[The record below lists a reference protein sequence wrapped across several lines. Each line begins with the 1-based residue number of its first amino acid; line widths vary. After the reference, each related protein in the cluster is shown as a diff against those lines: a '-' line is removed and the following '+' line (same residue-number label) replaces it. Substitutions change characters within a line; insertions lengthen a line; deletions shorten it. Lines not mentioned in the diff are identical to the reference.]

1 MPVSKVDL
9 DKCIGCGT
17 CVESCPMDVF
27 RLDTLVEYRN
37 EQSPCSAACPLR
49 PRQREYHDLLK
60 MGMIA
65 GAAAV
70 LAECHPMPAVTG
82 RLCPHPCE
90 TECSRAPIDAAVN
103 INALEQYLGDYLLA
117 AVPGGGARPAQPPR
131 GAQAGGAPA
140 GPVGAGRVAVVG
152 SGPAG
157 LSAAYFLAREGF
169 AVTVFEKDA
178 KPGGL
183 LRRVVPA
190 FRLPESVVDA
200 QIALYE
206 ALGIAFRTGV
216 QVGRDVTVEDLRAEG
231 FRAVVAATGAA
242 RSMGLSVPGGDAAG
256 IVTAMDFLAEAKAD
270 LNAGAGERPG
280 GRPAGVPL
288 ICGEV
293 AVIGGGSVALDA
305 ARAAVRLGAERVS
318 VVCLESLEPGLKD
331 SMLALRAEIDEAVA
345 EGVEILPSRGVD
357 SFVVEEGRICAVRC
371 VECLSV
377 RDEDGRFNPVYGDCV
392 LPRVVP
398 ARTVIVA
405 IGQVADATLA
415 PAGYATGP
423 RDLIVVDPAT
433 LQAAPGLFAAGDAVS
448 GASTVV
454 EALAAGKKAADMV
467 ARFLR
472 AEELAG
478 DGAEEPAVAAEPPK
492 DKIESSERVERALRP
507 ATERRRDFEE
517 IAGGFGSAQ
526 AQCEAE
532 RCLTCGSRSMI
543 AYLDDCQVCRLCQ
556 KYCPT
561 DAIEVTEGALLGSL
575 HGWNVVELGR
585 R

>member
-1 MPVSKVDL
+1 
-9 DKCIGCGT
+9 
-17 CVESCPMDVF
+17 MDVF

-60 MGMIA
+60 MGMLA
-65 GAAAV
+65 GAAAI

-90 TECSRAPIDAAVN
+90 TECSRVPIDEAVN

-117 AVPGGGARPAQPPR
+117 TAPR
-131 GAQAGGAPA
+131 GAQAAGAPA
-140 GPVGAGRVAVVG
+140 GAPGAGRVAVVG

-169 AVTVFEKDA
+169 AVTVFEKEA

-183 LRRVVPA
+183 LRRAVPA
-190 FRLPESVVDA
+190 FRLPDPVLDA
-200 QIALYE
+200 QIAFYE
-206 ALGIAFRTGV
+206 ALGIAFSTEV
-216 QVGRDVTVEDLRAEG
+216 QVGRDVTVENLRAEG

-242 RSMGLSVPGGDAAG
+242 KPAGLSAPGSGARG
-256 IVTAMDFLAEAKAD
+256 IVTALDFLAAAKAD
-270 LNAGAGERPG
+270 LAGGVG

-288 ICGEV
+288 PLLSGEV

-305 ARAAVRLGAERVS
+305 ARTAVRLGAERVC
-318 VVCLESLEPGLKD
+318 VVCLERLESGLKD
-331 SMLALRAEIDEAVA
+331 SMLALTAEIDEAVA
-345 EGVEILPSRGVD
+345 EGIEILPSRGVD
-357 SFVVEEGRICAVRC
+357 SFVVEDGRVSAMRC
-371 VECLSV
+371 VECMSV
-377 RDEDGRFNPVYGDCV
+377 RDVDGRFNPVYGDCV
-392 LPRVVP
+392 LPQVVP

-405 IGQVADATLA
+405 IGQVADASLA

-423 RDLIVVDPAT
+423 RHLIVVDPRT

-454 EALAAGKKAADMV
+454 EALAAGKKAAEMV
-467 ARFLR
+467 ARYLR

-478 DGAEEPAVAAEPPK
+478 DGAEEGLVAAAPP
-492 DKIESSERVERALRP
+492 DEKIEVSERTERALRP
-507 ATERRRDFEE
+507 ASERRCDTVEV
-517 IAGGFGSAQ
+517 AGGFSGSQ
-526 AQCEAE
+526 AQREAE
-532 RCLTCGSRSMI
+532 RCLTCGSRSRI

-561 DAIEVTEGALLGSL
+561 DAIDVTEGALLGSL
-575 HGWNVVELGR
+575 HSWNVVELGR
-585 R
+585 

>member
-1 MPVSKVDL
+1 
-9 DKCIGCGT
+9 
-17 CVESCPMDVF
+17 MDVF
-27 RLDTLVEYRN
+27 RLDTVVEYRN
-37 EQSPCSAACPLR
+37 EQSPCSAACPLQ

-60 MGMIA
+60 MGMLD

-117 AVPGGGARPAQPPR
+117 ATSR
-131 GAQAGGAPA
+131 GAQAADAPAGAPA
-140 GPVGAGRVAVVG
+140 GVAGAGQVAVVG

-169 AVTVFEKDA
+169 AVTVFEKHA

-183 LRRVVPA
+183 LRTAVPG
-190 FRLPESVVDA
+190 FRLPESILDA
-200 QIALYE
+200 QIALYQ
-206 ALGIAFRTGV
+206 ALGIAFRTEV
-216 QVGRDVTVEDLRAEG
+216 QVGRHVTVEDLRAEG

-242 RSMGLSVPGGDAAG
+242 KSVALTVPGSDAAG
-256 IVTAMDFLAEAKAD
+256 IVTALDFLAAAKAD
-270 LNAGAGERPG
+270 LAGGAGERT
-280 GRPAGVPL
+280 RGVPL
-288 ICGEV
+288 VSGEV

-305 ARAAVRLGAERVS
+305 ARSAVRLGAKRVR
-318 VVCLESLEPGLKD
+318 VVCLERLEPGLKD
-331 SMLALRAEIDEAVA
+331 SMLALTAEIDEAIA

-357 SFVVEEGRICAVRC
+357 SFVVDEGRVGAVRC

-392 LPRVVP
+392 LPQVVP
-398 ARTVIVA
+398 AQTVIVA
-405 IGQVADATLA
+405 IGQVADASLA

-423 RDLIVVDPAT
+423 RDLIVVDPGT
-433 LQAAPGLFAAGDAVS
+433 LQAAAGLFAAGDAVT

-454 EALAAGKKAADMV
+454 EALAAGKRAAEMV
-467 ARFLR
+467 AHCLR
-472 AEELAG
+472 AEELAA
-478 DGAEEPAVAAEPPK
+478 DGAGDLLVAAAPPK
-492 DKIESSERVERALRP
+492 EKVELSERIERAVRP
-507 ATERRRDFEE
+507 AAERRCDTAEV
-517 IAGGFGSAQ
+517 AGGLGGAQ
-526 AQCEAE
+526 ARREAE
-532 RCLTCGSRSMI
+532 RCLTCGSRSKI
-543 AYLDDCQVCRLCQ
+543 AYLDDCQVCKLCQ

-575 HGWNVVELGR
+575 HSWNVVELGR
-585 R
+585 